1 MDFPSLTRWPQMV
14 PTMTQHLRGMLDTYM
29 TSREHTVPFTGVA
42 GAVYSG
48 SPTRHNIM
56 SDDAVSVREAYLM
69 ICPHYRRRNSEAAG
83 FLGARV
89 TP

>member
-1 MDFPSLTRWPQMV
+1 MV

-29 TSREHTVPFTGVA
+29 TSREHTAPFTGVA

-56 SDDAVSVREAYLM
+56 SDDAVSVREAYLV
-69 ICPHYRRRNSEAAG
+69 ILPHYRRRNSEAAG

>member
-1 MDFPSLTRWPQMV
+1 MA
-14 PTMTQHLRGMLDTYM
+14 QHLEGMSGACI
-29 TSREHTVPFTGVA
+29 TSRKLTTPFTGVA

-48 SPTRHNIM
+48 PPTRHNIM

-69 ICPHYRRRNSEAAG
+69 ILTHHRRRNSESAR
-83 FLGARV
+83 FPGARV

>member
-1 MDFPSLTRWPQMV
+1 MV

-29 TSREHTVPFTGVA
+29 TSREHTAPFTGVA
-42 GAVYSG
+42 GAVYIAG
-48 SPTRHNIM
+48 HLYTRHNIM

-69 ICPHYRRRNSEAAG
+69 ICPHYRRRNSESSG
-83 FLGARV
+83 SCGARV

>member
-1 MDFPSLTRWPQMV
+1 MV

-29 TSREHTVPFTGVA
+29 TSREHTAPFTGVA

-48 SPTRHNIM
+48 PPTRHNIM
-56 SDDAVSVREAYLM
+56 SDDVVSVREAYLM
-69 ICPHYRRRNSEAAG
+69 MLPHYWRRNSEAAG
-83 FLGARV
+83 FPGARV

>member
-1 MDFPSLTRWPQMV
+1 
-14 PTMTQHLRGMLDTYM
+14 MLDTYM
-29 TSREHTVPFTGVA
+29 TSCEHTAPFTGVA
-42 GAVYSG
+42 GAVYSR

-56 SDDAVSVREAYLM
+56 SDDAVSVREAYLV
-69 ICPHYRRRNSEAAG
+69 ILPHYRRRNSEAAG

>member
-1 MDFPSLTRWPQMV
+1 MPDM
-14 PTMTQHLRGMLDTYM
+14 YM
-29 TSREHTVPFTGVA
+29 TSSERTTLFASVA

-48 SPTRHNIM
+48 PPTRHNIM

-69 ICPHYRRRNSEAAG
+69 ILPHYRRRNSEAAG
-83 FLGARV
+83 FPGARV

>member
-1 MDFPSLTRWPQMV
+1 MV

-29 TSREHTVPFTGVA
+29 TSREHTAPFTGVA

-48 SPTRHNIM
+48 PPTRHNVM

-69 ICPHYRRRNSEAAG
+69 ILPHYWRRNSEAAG
-83 FLGARV
+83 FPGARV

>member
-1 MDFPSLTRWPQMV
+1 MV
-14 PTMTQHLRGMLDTYM
+14 PTMKHHLGGMSGACI
-29 TSREHTVPFTGVA
+29 TSRELTTPFTGVA

-69 ICPHYRRRNSEAAG
+69 ICPHYRRRNSESAG
-83 FLGARV
+83 SCGARV

>member
-1 MDFPSLTRWPQMV
+1 
-14 PTMTQHLRGMLDTYM
+14 MLDTYM

-48 SPTRHNIM
+48 PPTRHNIM

-69 ICPHYRRRNSEAAG
+69 ILPHYRRRNSESSG
-83 FLGARV
+83 SCGARV